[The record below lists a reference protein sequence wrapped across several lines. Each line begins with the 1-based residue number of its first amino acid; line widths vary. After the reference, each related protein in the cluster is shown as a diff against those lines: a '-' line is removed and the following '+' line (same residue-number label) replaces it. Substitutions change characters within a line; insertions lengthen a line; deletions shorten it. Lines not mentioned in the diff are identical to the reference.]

1 MFFDIPSYI
10 FIFSTCIYIT
20 SYIIYINLGP
30 PTELPIVV
38 ELLQT
43 HLRNLLIER
52 LAVAEESSV
61 LTSPPN
67 AALNEMDA
75 NTATPRSLPMESLAS
90 PLGEVV
96 NSAILASETSEGDTA
111 RSYNAG
117 QINPETLVASTT
129 EATPVQ
135 THTNSLDIVYETD
148 ASSHQSATGMPISS
162 FQSPAAVSD
171 CTLTDVS
178 VPDMNTSDQQ
188 ILNPPRTETE
198 VMAQYMTS
206 ISSTLST
213 TVPDTSAHVVAL
225 DQLAR
230 CFEVLRG
237 IEDLTTDVTT
247 GKHKLYPVQCLIFLK
262 TARFLALFNMSVC
275 LSDCLSACL
284 SICVPVCSSVFLSIC
299 ESICVSICLSAC
311 PSVCLSVYLSACPS
325 VCPSVC
331 VSICV
336 SI

>member
-1 MFFDIPSYI
+1 MVNNYDSFFTLSSILLLDIPSYT
-10 FIFSTCIYIT
+10 FIFSRCIYIT
-20 SYIIYINLGP
+20 LYIIYIYLGP

-61 LTSPPN
+61 LTSPPT

-75 NTATPRSLPMESLAS
+75 NTATPRSLPVESLAS

-96 NSAILASETSEGDTA
+96 GSAILSSEISDGNSA
-111 RSYNAG
+111 RSDSAG
-117 QINPETLVASTT
+117 QINPETLVASTSEIT
-129 EATPVQ
+129 SVQ
-135 THTNSLDIVYETD
+135 THTNSLDIVHETD
-148 ASSHQSATGMPISS
+148 ASSYQSTTDMPISL

-171 CTLTDVS
+171 GTLTDVS
-178 VPDMNTSDQQ
+178 VPDINVSDQQ

-206 ISSTLST
+206 MSSNLST

-247 GKHKLYPVQCLIFLK
+247 GKYKLYPVQSLIFFEDCK
-262 TARFLALFNMSVC
+262 V
-275 LSDCLSACL
+275 LSS
-284 SICVPVCSSVFLSIC
+284 F
-299 ESICVSICLSAC
+299 
-311 PSVCLSVYLSACPS
+311 
-325 VCPSVC
+325 
-331 VSICV
+331 
-336 SI
+336 

>member
-1 MFFDIPSYI
+1 MVNNYDSFFTLSSILLLDIPSYT
-10 FIFSTCIYIT
+10 FIFSRCIYIT
-20 SYIIYINLGP
+20 LYIIYIYLGP

-61 LTSPPN
+61 LTSPPT

-96 NSAILASETSEGDTA
+96 GSAILSSEISDGNSA
-111 RSYNAG
+111 RSDSAG
-117 QINPETLVASTT
+117 QINPETLVASTSEIT
-129 EATPVQ
+129 SVQ
-135 THTNSLDIVYETD
+135 THTNSLDIVHETD
-148 ASSHQSATGMPISS
+148 ASSYQSTTDMPISL

-171 CTLTDVS
+171 GTLTDVS
-178 VPDMNTSDQQ
+178 VPDINVSDQQ

-206 ISSTLST
+206 MSSNLST

-247 GKHKLYPVQCLIFLK
+247 GKYKLYPVQSLIFFEDCK
-262 TARFLALFNMSVC
+262 V
-275 LSDCLSACL
+275 LSS
-284 SICVPVCSSVFLSIC
+284 F
-299 ESICVSICLSAC
+299 
-311 PSVCLSVYLSACPS
+311 
-325 VCPSVC
+325 
-331 VSICV
+331 
-336 SI
+336 

>member
-1 MFFDIPSYI
+1 MVNNYDSFFTLSSILLLDIPSYT
-10 FIFSTCIYIT
+10 FIFSRCIYIT
-20 SYIIYINLGP
+20 LYIIYIYLGP

-61 LTSPPN
+61 LTSPPT

-75 NTATPRSLPMESLAS
+75 NTATPRSLPVESLAS

-96 NSAILASETSEGDTA
+96 SSAILSSEISDGNSA
-111 RSYNAG
+111 RSDSAG
-117 QINPETLVASTT
+117 QINPETLVASTSEIT
-129 EATPVQ
+129 SVQ
-135 THTNSLDIVYETD
+135 THTNSLDIVHETD
-148 ASSHQSATGMPISS
+148 ASSYQSTTDMPISL

-171 CTLTDVS
+171 GTLTDVS
-178 VPDMNTSDQQ
+178 VPDINVSDQQ

-206 ISSTLST
+206 MSSNLST

-247 GKHKLYPVQCLIFLK
+247 GKYKLYPVQSLIFFEDCK
-262 TARFLALFNMSVC
+262 V
-275 LSDCLSACL
+275 LSS
-284 SICVPVCSSVFLSIC
+284 F
-299 ESICVSICLSAC
+299 
-311 PSVCLSVYLSACPS
+311 
-325 VCPSVC
+325 
-331 VSICV
+331 
-336 SI
+336 